1 MTAHKLL
8 SPPSESSPGAQYR
21 LITQRP
27 ETKTGAGTSMDE
39 NAGIRRRSSNDVLS
53 LVGQPRRG
61 SGNASIPF
69 EERTVLSGSP
79 TLSEQAASRLGS
91 DDDGTSDD
99 DAAPHDGTNSDVDL
113 SEFDDEEVDLPKLL
127 VYDVSLT
134 IRGGSCN
141 FFDVASHASSGAPT
155 PAVFS
160 ARPEVQSVSSRKPA
174 SGWKPKAISPKIVA
188 DKGRIR
194 LFSIPLPSLCVT
206 AHQGKA
212 ETPDSNVDQP
222 RGRSESMASSAMFSP
237 ANTVITHGTKPA
249 VDVGVSNVVYVRVG
263 VKPVDASP
271 LLFVFLQ
278 QLVTEWQVR
287 GGLSAV

>member
-8 SPPSESSPGAQYR
+8 APPSEASPGAQYR

-27 ETKTGAGTSMDE
+27 DTKTASHTVYEE

-61 SGNASIPF
+61 SGNASIAF
-69 EERTVLSGSP
+69 EDRAILSGSP
-79 TLSEQAASRLGS
+79 TLSEQAVSQLGS
-91 DDDGTSDD
+91 DDNDVDD
-99 DAAPHDGTNSDVDL
+99 EEDEPRDVTNSDVDL
-113 SEFDDEEVDLPKLL
+113 SEFDDDEMDLPKLL
-127 VYDVSLT
+127 VYDLSLT
-134 IRGGSCN
+134 IRAGECN
-141 FFDVASHASSGAPT
+141 FFDIANPSASGTAT

-160 ARPEVQSVSSRKPA
+160 ARPEVPTVSTRRQGP
-174 SGWKPKAISPKIVA
+174 GWKPKAISPKILGE
-188 DKGRIR
+188 KGRVR
-194 LFSIPLPSLCVT
+194 LFSIPLPSLSVT
-206 AHQGKA
+206 AQQGKA
-212 ETPDSNVDQP
+212 ESPDSSGDAA
-222 RGRSESMASSAMFSP
+222 RGRAESVASGSIFSP

-263 VKPVDASP
+263 MKPVDASP

-287 GGLSAV
+287 VLL